1 MVLSTP
7 AFPDGG
13 VVPNRHTQVQQAER
27 GISPQLVWTNAP
39 AETQSFVLHMHDPE
53 VARNRTTDDQVH
65 WLVWNIAGTE
75 KGLPE
80 GVPEGAQLPNGMRQI
95 SASGAVYRGPGAPAA
110 GPQHHYT
117 FEVYAL
123 DTKLDVPPGADAWE
137 TRRRG
142 LQSDGWS
149 RHRQGRDGG
158 DVQAATVRE
167 PAVQG
172 SRFWVLGAGS
182 WFWVRGSV
190 LGSHRGWEPRIWI
203 QKSRT
208 STQHHRTQNENR
220 MSLFSRLPLGSAT
233 V

>member
-1 MVLSTP
+1 MLRPTILQIPIVIFAAVVAASAQAPAAPGGKPAPAAQAGRGSASPPMVLSTP

-137 TRRRG
+137 TRRAVFKAM
-142 LQSDGWS
+142 DG
-149 RHRQGRDGG
+149 HVIGK
-158 DVQAATVRE
+158 
-167 PAVQG
+167 AVMVAMFKRPQ
-172 SRFWVLGAGS
+172 
-182 WFWVRGSV
+182 
-190 LGSHRGWEPRIWI
+190 
-203 QKSRT
+203 
-208 STQHHRTQNENR
+208 
-220 MSLFSRLPLGSAT
+220 
-233 V
+233 